1 MQIRVR
7 VKTNARKF
15 AIKCKNGIVIHAT
28 EKPQRDR
35 VNVEITQQL
44 SRIFNRRVWIKA
56 GMHSRDKIIEVDG
69 NEEEI
74 LEKLRTF
81 C

>member
-1 MQIRVR
+1 MQLRIRVR
-7 VKTNARKF
+7 TNARKF
-15 AIKCKNGIVIHAT
+15 AITYKNGIVIHAT

-35 VNVEITQQL
+35 VNIEITQEL

-56 GMHSRDKIIEVDG
+56 GMHGRDKIIEVEGSED
-69 NEEEI
+69 EI
-74 LEKLRTF
+74 LEKLQRF